1 MKASRPNPLVPLLN
15 LTAYTSSFA
24 RFTHFSYGILIH
36 LREKSGVRC
45 LSVHNS
51 YLCLH

>member
-1 MKASRPNPLVPLLN
+1 MKARPNPLVPLLN

-24 RFTHFSYGILIH
+24 HFTHFSYCILIH
-36 LREKSGVRC
+36 LREKSDVRC
-45 LSVHNS
+45 LSVQNF